1 MSDKKEPAAKLRD
14 RGLTV
19 TVWENEA
26 KEEGKP
32 NYYSANLTKSYKD
45 SAENWQETTSLNAD
59 DILRAA
65 NLLQQAYNKILEL
78 RA

>member
-1 MSDKKEPAAKLRD
+1 MSDKKEPAAKFRD

-19 TVWENEA
+19 TVWENDTED
-26 KEEGKP
+26 GKT
-32 NYYSANLTKSYKD
+32 YYSANLTKSYKD
-45 SAENWQETTSLNAD
+45 SSDNWKETTSLNAD
-59 DILRAA
+59 DMLRAA